1 MTKPQATM
9 CVDALQRLAGAA
21 SSEQTR
27 FYLNGVCVMKRRNTD
42 GVLLCAM
49 DGHML
54 ALENDEHG
62 TLHATDPLVS
72 IIVHTD
78 AIADIVRVAKARHK
92 KDLEARTLRVGIDRD
107 GFVLM
112 ANQDI
117 RHSFTSPTVLIDGTF
132 PDVER
137 VIPRFDDD
145 AESTLKQASF
155 DAKRVLRLAATA
167 KTTKNGSPL
176 VFRMWQTD
184 SASPAVMRVAGAP
197 KWLGVLMPILFEPN
211 DAAKESSNVGTP
223 QWLR

>member
-1 MTKPQATM
+1 MGKPQATV
-9 CVDALQRLAGAA
+9 CVDALRRIARSA

-42 GVLLCAM
+42 GVLLCAT

-62 TLHATDPLVS
+62 ALHAPDAS
-72 IIVHTD
+72 FIVHTD
-78 AIADIVRVAKARHK
+78 AIADIGRVAKARHK
-92 KDLEARTLRVGIDRD
+92 KELENRTLRVCIDRD
-107 GFVLM
+107 GFVMM
-112 ANQDI
+112 AAGGA
-117 RHSFTSPTVLIDGTF
+117 RHSFTYPTVLIDGAF

-145 AESTLKQASF
+145 AESVLKLPSF
-155 DAKRVLRLAATA
+155 DAKRILRLAATA

-176 VFRMWQTD
+176 VFRMWQAD
-184 SASPAVMRVAGAP
+184 NGAPAIMRVANAP
-197 KWLGVLMPILFEPN
+197 KWLGVLMPVHFESN
-211 DAAKESSNVGTP
+211 DQAKESSNVGTP